1 MKSILTQLILQ
12 RIIDAC
18 PKNRYMFETEGK
30 TTHCIYYKQEDDDFE
45 IPKKYRWKTHNQA
58 CRMTPNKMKVRDGD
72 VYVTARP
79 RIQRCTTFTITLKDN
94 EGKLIRPD
102 KMQREIDNI
111 LRN

>member
-18 PKNRYMFETEGK
+18 PKNRYMIDTEAK
-30 TTHCIYYKQEDDDFE
+30 TDHHVYYKQEDDGFK
-45 IPKKYRWKTHNQA
+45 IPKKYRWRTHNQA
-58 CRMTPNKMKVRDGD
+58 CRMAPNKMKVQGGD

-79 RIQRCTTFTITLKDN
+79 RIQRRTTFTITLKDN
-94 EGKLIRPD
+94 KINPD
-102 KMQREIDNI
+102 EMQREIDNI